1 MDFSRPPR
9 IRQFFATAPTP
20 CPYVAGLAEQKLVLE
35 LKTEDAGAFFGE
47 LSRAGFRRSHGL
59 AYKPTCKGCNSCVPV
74 RIPVDDF
81 EDTRSLRR
89 IRKRNTDL
97 TAHERPPKATE
108 EQFNLFKR
116 YLTRRHGESD
126 MAEMGWQ
133 DYRAMVEDSPID
145 SAIIEHR
152 SANGILEAAVLIDL
166 ADDSLSAVYSFF
178 DPDQARRSLGV
189 YMVLELVRRAKQ
201 LGLSHVYLGY
211 WIAGSATMDYKR
223 RFPGLEAM
231 EGAVWL
237 PAQPETPSE

>member
-1 MDFSRPPR
+1 MDFSRPPH
-9 IRQFFATAPTP
+9 IRQFFATSPTP

-74 RIPVDDF
+74 RIPVDGF
-81 EDTRSLRR
+81 EDSRSLRR
-89 IRKRNTDL
+89 IRNRNSDL

-108 EQFNLFKR
+108 EQFILFKR

-126 MAEMGWQ
+126 MAEMGWR
-133 DYRAMVEDSPID
+133 DYRAMVEDTPID

-152 SANGILEAAVLIDL
+152 GENGLPEAAVLIDL
-166 ADDSLSAVYSFF
+166 ADDSISAVYSYF
-178 DPDQARRSLGV
+178 DPDQPRRSLGV
-189 YMVLELVRRAKQ
+189 YMVLDLVRRAQK

-211 WIAGSATMDYKR
+211 WIEGSATMDYKR
-223 RFPGLEAM
+223 RFPGLEAL
-231 EGAVWL
+231 EDAVWR
-237 PAQPETPSE
+237 PIEAE